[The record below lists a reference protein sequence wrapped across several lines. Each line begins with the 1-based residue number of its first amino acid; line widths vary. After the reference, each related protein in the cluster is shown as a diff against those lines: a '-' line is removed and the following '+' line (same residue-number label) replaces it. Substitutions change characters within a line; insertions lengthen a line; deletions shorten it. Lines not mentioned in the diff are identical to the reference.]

1 MTEGK
6 TFKRRVRERMA
17 RTGEAYT
24 TARRHVLGAA
34 KPPVDPAILRGYP
47 ATGGGVHHDSAL
59 LGRVL
64 RQAGAVAPHSGE
76 PYSEAM
82 LAGLGGGIGFLY
94 AIFEYTEMTTM
105 TIVTQHHPEPF
116 IPAALT
122 RAGIGYEIRQT
133 GSAKIA
139 ERHLR
144 EVLGDGRAAICRVD
158 RHALPWH
165 PGLPFGDGY
174 EIAVIGLDGDTVYVD
189 DERTTPERIPLSAL
203 ETAWARHRKGKHHLL
218 ALQPGTPSSIQDAIR
233 EAIATT
239 IAHLTGPVLNNSFDV
254 NMGLSG
260 MRRLV
265 EQLGDTT
272 GKKGW
277 SARFATP
284 GALFSAL
291 ARLHVCLEIEYGSP
305 GATRP
310 IYADFLD
317 EAAPLIDPR
326 LTEAASLYRQSAT
339 AWSTL
344 ASTALTPLIPQL
356 PRFAEILEE
365 YMTLQVTQG
374 STAAP
379 QLAALA
385 TESFDLA
392 TKTELLTNEE
402 RTDLFTQLA
411 DYAAQALTLEGR
423 AITVLRD

>member
-6 TFKRRVRERMA
+6 TFKRLVRERMA

-24 TARRHVLGAA
+24 TARRQVLAA
-34 KPPVDPAILRGYP
+34 ANPPVDPAVLPEYP

-59 LGRVL
+59 LARVL
-64 RQAGAVAPHSGE
+64 RQAGVVAPHSGE

-122 RAGIGYEIRQT
+122 RAGIGYEIRRT
-133 GSAKIA
+133 GSARIA
-139 ERHLR
+139 EGHLR

-174 EIAVIGLDGDTVYVD
+174 EVAVIGLDRDTVYIY
-189 DERTTPERIPLSAL
+189 DERTTPERIPLSIL
-203 ETAWARHRKGKHHLL
+203 ESAWARHRKGRHHLL
-218 ALQPGTPSSIQDAIR
+218 ALQPGAVETAPAIEEAIR
-233 EAIATT
+233 TT
-239 IAHLTGPVLNNSFDV
+239 VAHLTGPVLGNSFDV

-277 SARFATP
+277 LSRFSSP

-310 IYADFLD
+310 VYADFLD
-317 EAAPLIDPR
+317 EAAPLVADR
-326 LTEAASLYRQSAT
+326 LTEAADLYRQAAT
-339 AWSTL
+339 AWSAL
-344 ASTALTPLIPQL
+344 ATAALTPAIPQL
-356 PRFAEILEE
+356 GRFAEILEE
-365 YMTLQVTQG
+365 HMTLQATQG
-374 STAAP
+374 SAAAP
-379 QLAALA
+379 RLAALA
-385 TESFDLA
+385 AETFELA
-392 TKTELLTNEE
+392 AKAEPLTVEE
-402 RTDLFTQLA
+402 RATLFTQLA
-411 DYAAQALTLEGR
+411 GHAADALTLEGR
-423 AITVLRD
+423 AITVLNA